1 MGALINLKVLTNYSC
16 FPYQFVQIHLRRQL
30 KDVLQKNNQHPSRH
44 WCFLPVTLS
53 SPDLHWMHPN
63 TPDFLVSF
71 LISQLLIN
79 QMLILIGNIFSLI
92 WKIIEK
98 YLIQASPSVLSKK
111 TKLLFQ
117 KQNHIKLTDLLM

>member
-1 MGALINLKVLTNYSC
+1 
-16 FPYQFVQIHLRRQL
+16 
-30 KDVLQKNNQHPSRH
+30 
-44 WCFLPVTLS
+44 
-53 SPDLHWMHPN
+53 MHPN

-98 YLIQASPSVLSKK
+98 DLIQASPSVLPKKDKTPVSKK
-111 TKLLFQ
+111 
-117 KQNHIKLTDLLM
+117 NHIKLTYLLM